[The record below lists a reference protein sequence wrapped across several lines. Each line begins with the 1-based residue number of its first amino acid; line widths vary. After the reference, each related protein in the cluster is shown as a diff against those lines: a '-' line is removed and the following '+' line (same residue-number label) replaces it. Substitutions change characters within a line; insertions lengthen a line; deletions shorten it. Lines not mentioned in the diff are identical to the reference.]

1 MAAGIEQPFACQC
14 CHARLNI
21 IDVDA
26 LHAEPAGRC
35 SALLGA
41 SVFGGR
47 LDESF
52 VVLDSRRGQQG
63 ALPCAL
69 QILRF
74 SLPTTLLSQ
83 KATLQV
89 LLSC

>member
-1 MAAGIEQPFACQC
+1 MAAGVEQPFACQC

-21 IDVDA
+21 TDVEA
-26 LHAEPAGRC
+26 LHEPAGRR

-63 ALPCAL
+63 ALKGLESA
-69 QILRF
+69 
-74 SLPTTLLSQ
+74 STLASVQ
-83 KATLQV
+83 RTQQAVQ
-89 LLSC
+89 

>member
-21 IDVDA
+21 VDVDA
-26 LHAEPAGRC
+26 LHAEPAGRR

-69 QILRF
+69 TILRF
-74 SLPTTLLSQ
+74 SSH
-83 KATLQV
+83 
-89 LLSC
+89 C

>member
-1 MAAGIEQPFACQC
+1 MEQPFACQC

-21 IDVDA
+21 TDVDA
-26 LHAEPAGRC
+26 LHEPAGRR

-52 VVLDSRRGQQG
+52 VVLDSRRAQQG
-63 ALPCAL
+63 ALTGG
-69 QILRF
+69 
-74 SLPTTLLSQ
+74 SLLARWQGTQRTQ
-83 KATLQV
+83 QACIV
-89 LLSC
+89 LWQCLCC